1 MQARQQL
8 KQEGTQQLGRQ
19 QLGTQ
24 QLGPQKL
31 EQLSADQQD
40 SSPIVYTE
48 SLHGVGVRDWE
59 FAALQKPGARRHYR
73 IIALCANFFTS
84 LVAACGD
91 NTAMS

>member
-31 EQLSADQQD
+31 EHLSADQQN
-40 SSPIVYTE
+40 SFPIVYTE
-48 SLHGVGVRDWE
+48 SLHGVAVRD
-59 FAALQKPGARRHYR
+59 
-73 IIALCANFFTS
+73 
-84 LVAACGD
+84 
-91 NTAMS
+91 